1 MACMIPVRRIKRFN
15 ILTGEVD
22 FYLNLFFFSTLFSLL
37 RYRSRCYSITN
48 LSQITWP
55 WSVSGCLT
63 GLERYRSLERLQ
75 LISYRI
81 LSHHQPVRFPF
92 RRDLR
97 FSCTLAIYC
106 APFSFIWGESQH
118 RQRFISTRKSHMP
131 DVALWSEK
139 CNRSAILH
147 IASYG
152 VLLRFVGRQSVVRI

>member
-1 MACMIPVRRIKRFN
+1 MFELDEQLIFSWRDRF
-15 ILTGEVD
+15 LTKPLV
-22 FYLNLFFFSTLFSLL
+22 FLFHPPAPFSLL
-37 RYRSRCYSITN
+37 HYRSRCYSITN

-63 GLERYRSLERLQ
+63 GLERYRSLKRLQ

-81 LSHHQPVRFPF
+81 LSHYQHVCFPF
-92 RRDLR
+92 RRALH
-97 FSCTLAIYC
+97 FSSTLAIYC
-106 APFSFIWGESQH
+106 APFYIIWGESQH